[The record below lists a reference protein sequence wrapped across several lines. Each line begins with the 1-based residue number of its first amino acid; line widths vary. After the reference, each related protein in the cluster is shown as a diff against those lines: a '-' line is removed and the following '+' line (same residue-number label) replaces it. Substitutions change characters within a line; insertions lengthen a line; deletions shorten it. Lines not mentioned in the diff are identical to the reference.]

1 MDGLVVKHTL
11 LASSRGTPPEGG
23 IDFEPNAPEN
33 LLRNI
38 LLDDVTLSNN
48 TLRSITLSTHVQYA
62 YSATTD
68 YMLSCAQLKIMKCTH
83 GRKRTRGH
91 CWTFSPPTPPHLSL
105 SSITHRQLP
114 ATVHPPHPHS
124 FRAVHW
130 AKVDVRFDYILCL

>member
-83 GRKRTRGH
+83 GRKLQ
-91 CWTFSPPTPPHLSL
+91 SPNPPHLSL
-105 SSITHRQLP
+105 SSITHRQLL
-114 ATVHPPHPHS
+114 ATARPPTHIQS
-124 FRAVHW
+124 GALG
-130 AKVDVRFDYILCL
+130 KG